1 MALEDVSFDLP
12 AGAFC
17 LLLGANGA
25 GKTTL
30 LQALAGAI
38 RADAGVARFEGAE
51 IGSGIWQRRS
61 NLAYAGHSASAYPL
75 ASVEQNLRFARRL
88 GGQPTL
94 PPVGKAIAGF
104 GLCDQADQRAGT
116 LSRGQRQRLELALA
130 TVRAP
135 RLLLLDE
142 PFTGLDTQGAEHLR
156 TMLAQRDKNS
166 TVLIAT
172 HNPGEVW
179 DLADHVLA
187 LANGRLV
194 ANRDCAGISLQ
205 QAIDLA
211 DSAPPP
217 ISPTRR
223 DSGRGFEAP
232 DIGRFSP
239 LSAVVAM
246 DLAQVWRGRGSAIA
260 LAALSI
266 LIMLTVALALQAPT
280 SDSRAAAVGGYWA
293 GLTFAA
299 VLGSHHGFPHLRE
312 SGTLTMLLTAPLARP
327 VLALSQMV
335 GQLAR
340 LVPVALLGLV
350 AASVLFNVNL
360 VTPDLVVLAIA
371 GAIAL
376 SALGAAYGALLS
388 ALGSREVLG
397 PLLMLPAALPIII
410 VGVLSTAAVVDQTM
424 SGTPWQV
431 AALAVAYAA
440 LICALLIL
448 AIDEVI
454 VE

>member
-1 MALEDVSFDLP
+1 
-12 AGAFC
+12 
-17 LLLGANGA
+17 
-25 GKTTL
+25 
-30 LQALAGAI
+30 
-38 RADAGVARFEGAE
+38 
-51 IGSGIWQRRS
+51 
-61 NLAYAGHSASAYPL
+61 
-75 ASVEQNLRFARRL
+75 
-88 GGQPTL
+88 
-94 PPVGKAIAGF
+94 
-104 GLCDQADQRAGT
+104 
-116 LSRGQRQRLELALA
+116 
-130 TVRAP
+130 
-135 RLLLLDE
+135 
-142 PFTGLDTQGAEHLR
+142 
-156 TMLAQRDKNS
+156 
-166 TVLIAT
+166 
-172 HNPGEVW
+172 
-179 DLADHVLA
+179 
-187 LANGRLV
+187 
-194 ANRDCAGISLQ
+194 
-205 QAIDLA
+205 
-211 DSAPPP
+211 
-217 ISPTRR
+217 
-223 DSGRGFEAP
+223 
-232 DIGRFSP
+232 
-239 LSAVVAM
+239 M

-280 SDSRAAAVGGYWA
+280 SESGAAAVGGYWA

-371 GAIAL
+371 GQSPCPPWAPPTEPCFR
-376 SALGAAYGALLS
+376 